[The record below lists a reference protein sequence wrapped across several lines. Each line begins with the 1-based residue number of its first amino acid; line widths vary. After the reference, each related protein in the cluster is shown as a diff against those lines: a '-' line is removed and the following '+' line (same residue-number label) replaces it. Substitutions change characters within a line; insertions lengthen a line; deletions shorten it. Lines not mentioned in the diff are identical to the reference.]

1 MLLHCCFCFPIRR
14 IGYTFDLCDVHYEEI
29 MSVSAYLDRVLA
41 VGATK
46 AAVIADATLNN
57 IYQEIR
63 FHRKNFC
70 EVTIGDPSSLQHHYI
85 WDCSDLIRFEVCFLF
100 HLVCPGGEP
109 CGRPST
115 FF

>member
-70 EVTIGDPSSLQHHYI
+70 EINPWAVIRVYHVQGGDSYLYKR
-85 WDCSDLIRFEVCFLF
+85 W
-100 HLVCPGGEP
+100 
-109 CGRPST
+109 
-115 FF
+115 